1 MTAPKSW
8 EQYKE
13 ELTPLAKNHN
23 IQILGYVGE
32 WKGSKTKLKLSCPDH
47 GEWESTTIAKFKTKG
62 SKCCP
67 DCNGRRKVTEEKE
80 CISLVDIAKERGF
93 TFIGLAEEWRGVR
106 TKIRIVCPK
115 HGEWN
120 TTHIIDFRNG
130 RGCPICSGKK
140 PLTWETELPILAEIA
155 QKKGYQVL
163 GYVGKWKGCYT
174 KLDLLCHCGNRWD
187 TTSINSFKNG
197 NGCPLCRR
205 ENIRKAKTISDDQH
219 IADFFSTGKFKEGT
233 IFTNT
238 GKRSCSKSGD
248 IIWMIECPVCSHDEY
263 VQAGVCDGKFY
274 SRGSDLKQGSI
285 PCRCATSYHYT
296 ENQITYK
303 VRKEIEKKGYVWVD
317 WITKPSSIGKFK
329 YLCLVHGE
337 QIGSARNLLTQG
349 CGCSQCAGHSQQ
361 QLYINIV
368 KDNDITVALKFGI
381 AKDSDRRLNSQ
392 NSRNLFFMERICL
405 YDFSTVKQCKAAERA
420 IKKKLKTGI
429 LTARELKDGYTETV
443 SVSDLENLQKIITQ
457 YGGKL
462 VYSKEM

>member
-1 MTAPKSW
+1 MVALKSW

-13 ELTPLAKNHN
+13 ELIPLAKNHN
-23 IQILGYVGE
+23 IQILGYIGE
-32 WKGSKTKLKLSCPDH
+32 WKGRRTRLKLSCSDH
-47 GEWESTTIAKFKTKG
+47 GEWESTIINVFKTKG
-62 SKCCP
+62 GKCCP
-67 DCNGRRKVTEEKE
+67 DCNGHRKVTEEKE

-106 TKIRIVCPK
+106 TKIRIICPK

-120 TTHIIDFRNG
+120 TTNIIDFRNG
-130 RGCPICSGKK
+130 RGCPACASNK
-140 PLTWETELPILAEIA
+140 PLAWETELPILEEIA

-163 GYVGKWKGCYT
+163 GYVGEWKGHKT
-174 KLDLLCHCGNRWD
+174 KLDLLCHCGNKWG
-187 TTSINSFKNG
+187 TTSINNFKRG
-197 NGCPLCRR
+197 YGCPLCRY
-205 ENIRKAKTISDDQH
+205 ENTRKAQTISDDQH

-238 GKRSCSKSGD
+238 GKRSKSGD

-274 SRGSDLKQGSI
+274 SKGWPLKQGSI

-296 ENQITYK
+296 ENQITYRVK
-303 VRKEIEKKGYVWVD
+303 KEVEGKGYVWVG
-317 WITKPSSIGKFK
+317 WIGKPSRSHGKFK

-337 QIGSARNLLTQG
+337 QTGRANGLLSHGQG
-349 CGCSQCAGHSQQ
+349 CPMCAGHSQQ

-368 KDNDITVALKFGI
+368 NDDTIIVALKFGI
-381 AKDSDRRLNSQ
+381 AKNSDRRLKRQ
-392 NSRNLFFMERICL
+392 NSRNLFPMERICL

-462 VYSKEM
+462 VYSKEV

>member
-13 ELTPLAKNHN
+13 ELTPLAKNRN

-32 WKGSKTKLKLSCPDH
+32 WKGNKTKLKLS
-47 GEWESTTIAKFKTKG
+47 
-62 SKCCP
+62 
-67 DCNGRRKVTEEKE
+67 
-80 CISLVDIAKERGF
+80 
-93 TFIGLAEEWRGVR
+93 
-106 TKIRIVCPK
+106 CPK

-120 TTHIIDFRNG
+120 TTNINDFKKG

-140 PLTWETELPILAEIA
+140 PLTWETELPILEEIA
-155 QKKGYQVL
+155 QKRGYQVL
-163 GYVGKWKGCYT
+163 GYVGEWKGNKT
-174 KLDLLCHCGNRWD
+174 KLDLLCHCGNKWD
-187 TTSINSFKNG
+187 TTSINNFKRG
-197 NGCPLCRR
+197 SGCPQCKR
-205 ENIRKAKTISDDQH
+205 ERQTMSDDQH
-219 IADFFSTGKFKEGT
+219 IADFFSTGEFKEGT

-238 GKRSCSKSGD
+238 GKRNKRD
-248 IIWMIECPVCSHDEY
+248 AVWMVECPVCSHDEY

-274 SRGSDLKQGSI
+274 SAGHNLKQGYI
-285 PCRCATSYHYT
+285 PCRCGNYQYT
-296 ENQITYK
+296 EDQITYRVK
-303 VRKEIEKKGYVWVD
+303 KEVEGKGYVWVD

-337 QIGSARNLLTQG
+337 QIGSARNLLSLGQG
-349 CGCSQCAGHSQQ
+349 CPQCAGHSQQ
-361 QLYINIV
+361 QLYVNVV
-368 KDNDITVALKFGI
+368 KDNDIIVALKFGI

-462 VYSKEM
+462 VYSKEV

>member
-47 GEWESTTIAKFKTKG
+47 GEWESTVITNFKTRG
-62 SKCCP
+62 GKCCP
-67 DCNGRRKVTEEKE
+67 DCNGHRKVTEEKE
-80 CISLVDIAKERGF
+80 CISLVDVAKERGF

-106 TKIRIVCPK
+106 TKIRIICPK

-120 TTHIIDFRNG
+120 TTNIISFRNG
-130 RGCPICSGKK
+130 HGCPTCASNK
-140 PLTWETELPILAEIA
+140 PLTWETELPILEEIA

-163 GYVGKWKGCYT
+163 GYVGEWKRNKT
-174 KLDLLCHCGNRWD
+174 KLDLLCHCGYKWD
-187 TTSINSFKNG
+187 TTSINSFKRG
-197 NGCPLCRR
+197 SGCPLCGYK
-205 ENIRKAKTISDDQH
+205 NTGKSQTISDDQH
-219 IADFFSTGKFKEGT
+219 IADFFSTGVFPEGT

-238 GKRSCSKSGD
+238 GARGKGCGH
-248 IIWMIECPVCSHDEY
+248 IIWMVECPVCSHDEY

-274 SRGSDLKQGSI
+274 SKGYNLKRGHM
-285 PCRCATSYHYT
+285 PCRCGNYHYT
-296 ENQITYK
+296 EDQITYK
-303 VRKEIEKKGYVWVD
+303 VRKEVESKGYIWVG
-317 WITKPSSIGKFK
+317 WISKPSAKGKFK
-329 YLCLVHGE
+329 YWCNKHGE
-337 QIGSARNLLTQG
+337 QIGNADSLIHRGAG
-349 CGCSQCAGHSQQ
+349 CPQCAGHSQQ

-368 KDNDITVALKFGI
+368 KDNDIIVALKFGI
-381 AKDSDRRLNSQ
+381 AKDSDRRLNRQ
-392 NSRNLFFMERICL
+392 NNHNMFFMERICL
-405 YDFSTVKQCKAAERA
+405 YDFSTTKQCKAAERA

-462 VYSKEM
+462 VYSKEV